1 MSPAY
6 LLQYLMRKNDMFVFP
21 VSTDSLI
28 DTADHLNPDD
38 LMILFSVSAQPEL
51 MDKVKGTSGK
61 VLLVTTNATH
71 KYQDIVTRTVVLP
84 YLPPDPELCPVS
96 PVLFSVFAELLDA
109 AVARRKRSDK
119 E

>member
-1 MSPAY
+1 MSKEY
-6 LLQYLMRKNDMFVFP
+6 MHKFVTPEVAAKAVQSGDWVDYGFGGGY
-21 VSTDSLI
+21 
-28 DTADHLNPDD
+28 
-38 LMILFSVSAQPEL
+38 PEL
-51 MDKVKGTSGK
+51 MDKATGTSGK
-61 VLLVTTNATH
+61 VLLVTTNAAH

-84 YLPPDPELCPVS
+84 YLPPSPELCPVS